1 MLKPETINQ
10 QSKLAQ
16 FSRTG
21 EKQDLIL
28 SNPQHVFQY
37 RRLVFNVVLGIMQQ
51 AFPIAQKAIGKDS
64 FKALVNE
71 FFKSHNCQTP
81 QVWNLPLEFCNWF
94 KISNQVDLNLPYLSE
109 LLYFEWL
116 EIEVHTQK
124 DTSTEVLMPFQGNS
138 TCHLRLNPYFKSII
152 LNYPYHKFAPE
163 EWLNHKGEY
172 PMVIYRGI
180 SDFKVHFMAV
190 SKFGF
195 GVLQFLQQTE
205 NLTLGEFLEILTQ
218 QNNEAQSE
226 NLQKQVLTF
235 FNQLS
240 EKGILFEVSK

>member
-16 FSRTG
+16 YSRTG

-37 RRLVFNVVLGIMQQ
+37 RRLVFYVVLGIMQQ
-51 AFPIAQKAIGKDS
+51 AFPIAQKAIGIES

-71 FFKSHNCQTP
+71 FFKSHNCKTP
-81 QVWNLPLEFCNWF
+81 QVWKLPLEFCNWF
-94 KISNQVDLNLPYLSE
+94 KTSNKVDLNPSYFSE

-124 DTSTEVLMPFQGNS
+124 DTSIEGLMPFQGNAIS
-138 TCHLRLNPYFKSII
+138 SLRLNPYLKSIN
-152 LNYPYHKFAPE
+152 LNYPYHKFLPE
-163 EWLNHKGEY
+163 EWLSQKAEY
-172 PMVIYRGI
+172 PMVIYRGV

-190 SKFGF
+190 SKFGL
-195 GVLQFLQQTE
+195 GVIQFLLQTE

-240 EKGILFEVSK
+240 HKGILFEASK